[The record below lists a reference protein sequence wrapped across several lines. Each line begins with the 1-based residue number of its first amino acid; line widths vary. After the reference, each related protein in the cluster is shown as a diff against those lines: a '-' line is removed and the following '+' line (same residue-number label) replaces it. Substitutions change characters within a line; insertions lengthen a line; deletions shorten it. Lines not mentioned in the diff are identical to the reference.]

1 MNRNPK
7 FFGRT
12 IQDMPNQRYI
22 ATLSDEDRR
31 EYEKMSA
38 TGRRQQLI
46 SAAQAAATGL
56 VMQWLEQNNFDPE
69 SLVDTEMTITYKRT
83 AETADTLAGIAVR
96 GEIGEDSFQPIEVKP

>member
-1 MNRNPK
+1 MTRTPK

-22 ATLSDEDRR
+22 ATLSDEDRK

-46 SAAQAAATGL
+46 SAANAAATGL
-56 VMQWLEQNNFDPE
+56 VMLWLEQNDFDPE
-69 SLVDTEMTITYKRT
+69 SLVDTELTITYKRVE
-83 AETADTLAGIAVR
+83 ATADTMSGIAVR
-96 GEIGEDSFQPIEVKP
+96 GEIGDDAFVPEGS

>member
-1 MNRNPK
+1 MTNRTPQ

-22 ATLSDEDRR
+22 SSLSDEDRK

-46 SAAQAAATGL
+46 SAGSAAATGL
-56 VMQWLEQNNFDPE
+56 VMSWLEQNDFDPE
-69 SLVDTEMTITYKRT
+69 SLVDTELTITFSRV
-83 AETADTLAGIAVR
+83 AETKDTLGGIAVR
-96 GEIGEDSFQPIEVKP
+96 GEIGDYA